1 MLTQEDL
8 SLEAWQEV
16 KKLQDAKGISFDEA
30 IEEIVIE
37 AVARGWLSTLYR
49 PKASVTS
56 INGPP
61 KEVGQRRDKKD
72 TN

>member
-8 SLEAWQEV
+8 SPEARKEV
-16 KKLQDAKGISFDEA
+16 QRMQDTKGISFDEA

-61 KEVGQRRDKKD
+61 RNEGQSRDKFAQ
-72 TN
+72 